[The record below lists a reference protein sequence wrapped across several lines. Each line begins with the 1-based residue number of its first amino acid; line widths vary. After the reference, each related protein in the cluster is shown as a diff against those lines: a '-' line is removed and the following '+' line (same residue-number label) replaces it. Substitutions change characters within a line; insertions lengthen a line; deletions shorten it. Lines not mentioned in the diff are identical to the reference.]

1 MLGNPDAGDNDRS
14 AGCRLPAHRPI
25 GRGARRETVV
35 SVAEVDLARVAT
47 PLRLVLRAGL
57 VVVIAAAVVVDVW
70 IIDGRARF
78 GTDSVRL
85 SALAI
90 GAIAVLGAAWAV
102 AARRVMLVAAAAAV
116 ISLLE
121 TSRHL
126 DIGAG
131 APGIAFF
138 TEFVVMPVFL
148 AAVLVRPS
156 RLRWP
161 VAALLA
167 IAALAVSLRAGPGP
181 IRAVLAMS
189 AFVLLGAA
197 VAAVVYLH
205 LRENERRTS
214 IAQARENERLDLAR
228 ELHDIVGHH
237 VTGIV
242 VLAQANRY
250 TRGAE
255 PGSPAD
261 RALAD
266 IEAAGVETLTSVR
279 RLIGLLRT
287 DPTTAAPPGVAEIER
302 IVDDLRTTH
311 PGTRLIV
318 DDAVRAAPV
327 PAPLATTIQ
336 RLTQEAAT
344 NVRRHGDAASP
355 VTFSLRSTPD
365 TFELAVENRM
375 LRAPLDTGYGLVGMR
390 ERVDALGGTFHAG
403 PAGETWHIHAVIPT
417 TERGV
422 PE

>member
-1 MLGNPDAGDNDRS
+1 M
-14 AGCRLPAHRPI
+14 
-25 GRGARRETVV
+25 
-35 SVAEVDLARVAT
+35 DLARAAT
-47 PLRLVLRAGL
+47 PLRLALRAGL

-78 GTDSVRL
+78 DPDSVRL

-90 GAIAVLGAAWAV
+90 GAIAILGAAWA
-102 AARRVMLVAAAAAV
+102 ATARHVLLAAASAAV

-121 TSRHL
+121 TGRHL
-126 DIGAG
+126 DIGGG

-148 AAVLVRPS
+148 AAVLVRPT
-156 RLRWP
+156 RVRWA
-161 VAALLA
+161 VAALLV
-167 IAALAVSLRAGPGP
+167 IAAVAVSLRAGPGP

-189 AFVLLGAA
+189 ALVLLGAA

-242 VLAQANRY
+242 VLAQASRY

-255 PGSPAD
+255 PGSRAD

-287 DPTTAAPPGVAEIER
+287 DPTTAAPPGVADIER

-311 PGTRLIV
+311 PRAVLIV
-318 DDAVRAAPV
+318 DDAVRRAPV

-403 PAGETWHIHAVIPT
+403 PAGETWRVRAVFPT
-417 TERGV
+417 TERV
-422 PE
+422 HQ